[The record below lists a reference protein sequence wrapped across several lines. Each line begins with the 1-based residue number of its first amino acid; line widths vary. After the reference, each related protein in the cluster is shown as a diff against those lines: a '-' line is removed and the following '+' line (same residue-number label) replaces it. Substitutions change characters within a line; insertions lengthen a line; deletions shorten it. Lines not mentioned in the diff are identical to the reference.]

1 MFCLVLA
8 ATGAFAQG
16 SPAGGPVHPVPAM
29 GASTE
34 IVAARCEVPSEMLRL
49 RFPLPRVARRLAEG
63 KSLTIVALG
72 SSSTE
77 GAGASGPAL
86 TYPARLEA
94 ELHAL
99 FPHMAITVI
108 NRGVSG
114 EEAGAMYKRI
124 ERDVVAAEPDLMIWQ
139 AGVNAAIRDS
149 PLDEFAETMTAG
161 IEKAK
166 AHGIDV
172 MLLGPQNAPRY
183 VNAPHRRE
191 YSDHLMLISRA
202 KEVPIFPRFRVMNHW
217 QATGQ
222 IVAKDAIAADRLHM
236 TDASYYCIANLLAR
250 TIASALPPV
259 APTAAPPAKPHAAA
273 LR

>member
-1 MFCLVLA
+1 M
-8 ATGAFAQG
+8 G
-16 SPAGGPVHPVPAM
+16 STTESVAPRCDVPA
-29 GASTE
+29 
-34 IVAARCEVPSEMLRL
+34 EMLRL
-49 RFPLPRVARRLAEG
+49 RYPLPRVARRLMEG
-63 KSLTIVALG
+63 QTLTIVALG

-77 GAGASGPAL
+77 GAGASNPAL
-86 TYPARLEA
+86 SYPARLEA
-94 ELHAL
+94 ELYAR
-99 FPHMAITVI
+99 FPHMNIKVI

-114 EEAGAMYKRI
+114 EEASAMYARI
-124 ERDVVAAEPDLMIWQ
+124 DRDVIAAEPDLMIWQ
-139 AGVNAAIRDS
+139 AGVNAAIKDA

-161 IEKAK
+161 IDKVKA
-166 AHGIDV
+166 AGIDV

-191 YSDHLMLISRA
+191 YSDHMMLLSRT

-236 TDASYYCIANLLAR
+236 TDASYYCIANLIAR
-250 TIASALPPV
+250 TIASA
-259 APTAAPPAKPHAAA
+259 APHAAA